1 MEENH
6 QLPVLGMTCAAC
18 VSSVERALK
27 KLSGVSEV
35 SVNLATE
42 KVTLCFDSDTIPL
55 ISIQKIVRDAGY
67 DLIIASDNADEKAS
81 KIKTDRLK
89 KAQQNLIF
97 AGICALPLFVIGMTG
112 INWPYVMLVLS
123 SIILFVF
130 GKSFFI
136 NAWKQGKRG
145 SANMDTLVALSTG
158 TAYLFSLFTLIYPSF
173 FLSKGV
179 APHVYFEAAG
189 IVIFFVLLG
198 KWLEEKAKGGTSEAI
213 KKLIGL
219 QAKTVCVIRNGEE
232 LELPT
237 FEVIIG
243 DLVLVK
249 PGQKIPVDGKVKKGQ
264 SYVDESTLSGE
275 PFPVLKEK
283 KSKVFAGTLNQDASL
298 SVLAEKI
305 GKDTYLSQIVS
316 LVEHA
321 QGSKPPIQ
329 KLVDKVAAVFVPV
342 IILLSILTFVT
353 WMILGGENK
362 LALGLVSA
370 LSVLVIAC
378 PCALGLATP
387 TAIMVGM
394 GKGAE
399 SGILIRDAISLELAQ
414 KIDTVVLDKTGT
426 ITKGSPKVISAEF
439 YLDGTFLKSMTKSL
453 EKSSEHPLAKAI
465 VTYLHDSELLEL
477 LHFKSVTG
485 KGVQAAYKGKL
496 YYLGNESFA
505 KEKCLECFTSNN
517 GSSTLA
523 ILFDE
528 TKILAK
534 IALEDS
540 VKGNSK
546 EAVFRLQESGLEV
559 IILSGDNEHATE
571 AVAKEVGISQF
582 KGACLPSDKSDY
594 IKKLQSQGKTVAM
607 VGDGINDSISLA
619 QADVSIAMGSG
630 ADIALD
636 VAQMTLTS
644 SDLSKISEAIKLSKK
659 TMQTLKQNLFW
670 AFIYNIIG
678 IPIAAG
684 LLYPVNGFMI
694 NPMIAGA
701 AMAFSSVS
709 VVLNS
714 LRLKYLKID

>member
-1 MEENH
+1 E
-6 QLPVLGMTCAAC
+6 
-18 VSSVERALK
+18 
-27 KLSGVSEV
+27 
-35 SVNLATE
+35 
-42 KVTLCFDSDTIPL
+42 
-55 ISIQKIVRDAGY
+55 
-67 DLIIASDNADEKAS
+67 NADKKAS
-81 KIKTDRLK
+81 EIKIYRLK
-89 KAQQNLIF
+89 KTRQNLIF
-97 AGICALPLFVIGMTG
+97 AGICALPLFVIGMSG
-112 INWPYVMLVLS
+112 LDWPYAMLLLAS
-123 SIILFVF
+123 SILFVF

-136 NAWKQGKRG
+136 NAWKQAKIG

-158 TAYLFSLFTLIYPSF
+158 TAYLFSIFTLIYPSF
-173 FLSKGV
+173 FLSKGI

-189 IVIFFVLLG
+189 VVIFFVLLG
-198 KWLEEKAKGGTSEAI
+198 KWLEERAKSGTSEAI

-237 FEVIIG
+237 SEVILG

-249 PGQKIPVDGKVKKGQ
+249 PGQKIPVDGKVKRGE
-264 SYVDESTLSGE
+264 SYVDESTLNGE
-275 PFPVLKEK
+275 PLPTLKEK
-283 KSKVFAGTLNQDASL
+283 KSKVYAGTLNQEGSL
-298 SVLAEKI
+298 RIIAEKI
-305 GKDTYLSQIVS
+305 GKNTYLSQIVS

-321 QGSKPPIQ
+321 QGSKAHIQ

-342 IILLSILTFVT
+342 IIVLSVLTFIV

-399 SGILIRDAISLELAQ
+399 SGILIRDAVSLELAQ

-426 ITKGSPKVISAEF
+426 ITQGSPKVVSAEF
-439 YLDGTFLKSMTKSL
+439 YKDGGFLKSITKSL

-465 VTYLHDSELLEL
+465 VTYLNDSELVELEY
-477 LHFKSVTG
+477 FKSVTG
-485 KGVQAAYKGKL
+485 KGVESTYQGKQ
-496 YYLGNESFA
+496 YYLGSENYA
-505 KEKCLECFTSNN
+505 KEKCFENFISNSQN
-517 GSSTLA
+517 GTQVL
-523 ILFDE
+523 LFDE
-528 TKILAK
+528 SHILAK
-534 IALEDS
+534 ITLEDS
-540 VKGNSK
+540 VKKNAK
-546 EAVFRLQESGLEV
+546 EVISRLQEDGLEV
-559 IILSGDNEHATE
+559 IILSGDNENAT
-571 AVAKEVGISQF
+571 AAIAKEVGISQF
-582 KGACLPSDKSDY
+582 KGSCLPSDKSDY
-594 IKKLQSQGKTVAM
+594 IMYLQSQGKTVAM

-630 ADIALD
+630 SDIALD
-636 VAQMTLTS
+636 VAQMTLAS
-644 SDLSKISEAIKLSKK
+644 SDLTKISEAIRLSKK

-684 LLYPVNGFMI
+684 LLYPINGFMI

-714 LRLKYLKID
+714 LRLKYLKIN